1 MKIKPIIFAVLVATS
16 LSYTVRGE
24 TSATTEIP
32 ESAQTVSPL
41 LIGSLVPEVIL
52 KTSNGEAFDLR
63 QHSTEKPSVLVF
75 YRGGWCPFCNRHL
88 AGLGKI
94 ESKLRDLGYQILAI
108 SPDRPAKLAE
118 SLDKTNISYTLLSDH
133 RMQAAQA
140 FGIAFQLDKPTLKM
154 LANYKIDIED
164 ASGETHHQLPVPSVF
179 IVGRDG
185 RIGFTYVN
193 PDYKVRLDADVMLAA
208 ARAVLKQ

>member
-1 MKIKPIIFAVLVATS
+1 MNIKPVILAVLVATS
-16 LSYTVRGE
+16 PLYTVSGA
-24 TSATTEIP
+24 TSDATQIP
-32 ESAQTVSPL
+32 DSAQKVTPL
-41 LIGSLVPEVIL
+41 LIGSPVPDVTLE
-52 KTSNGEAFDLR
+52 TSNSEAFDLR
-63 QHSTEKPSVLVF
+63 RHSAEKPTVLVF
-75 YRGGWCPFCNRHL
+75 YRGGWCPFCNRHM

-94 ESKLRDLGYQILAI
+94 ESELRDLGYQILAI

-118 SLDKTNISYTLLSDH
+118 SLDKTEISYTLLSDH
-133 RMQAAQA
+133 RMQAAKA
-140 FGIAFQLDKPTLKM
+140 FGIAFQLGKPMLKM
-154 LANYKIDIED
+154 LANYNIDIEE